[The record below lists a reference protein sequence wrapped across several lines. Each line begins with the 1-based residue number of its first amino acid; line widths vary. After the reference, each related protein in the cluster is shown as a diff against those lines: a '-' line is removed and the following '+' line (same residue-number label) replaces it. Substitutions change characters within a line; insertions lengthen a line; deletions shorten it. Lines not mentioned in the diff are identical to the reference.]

1 MNGATNSV
9 DRPKCRQNLSPKT
22 MNPLNKSRPPCSN
35 SAPGRFRAQRAFSLV
50 EVTLALGIISFAFV
64 AIFGMLPVALDT
76 ARDSIDRTRGAQI
89 AQRLF
94 AETQQ
99 TPFDQLGSLVGSVFW
114 FDGDGEEIAS
124 ATADSIGGPAGYV
137 YSATLAQSGAGPG
150 AAFSGTRTST
160 MLVKVA
166 KNRDVTRLAGDQKPL
181 LQEAFV
187 VADTAL

>member
-1 MNGATNSV
+1 
-9 DRPKCRQNLSPKT
+9 
-22 MNPLNKSRPPCSN
+22 MNPPIKSRPPCSK
-35 SAPGRFRAQRAFSLV
+35 SAPDRFRAPRAFSLV
-50 EVTLALGIISFAFV
+50 EITLALGIISFAFV
-64 AIFGMLPVALDT
+64 AIFGMLPVALGT

-89 AQRLF
+89 VQRLF

-99 TPFDQLGSLVGSVFW
+99 TPFDQLGGLVGSVFW

-124 ATADSIGGPAGYV
+124 ATAASIGGPAGYV
-137 YSATLAQSGAGPG
+137 YSATLAQSGAGSG
-150 AAFSGTRTST
+150 AAFTGTRTST

-166 KNRDVTRLAGDQKPL
+166 KNRDVTRLAGDQEPL

>member
-1 MNGATNSV
+1 MN
-9 DRPKCRQNLSPKT
+9 SPS
-22 MNPLNKSRPPCSN
+22 KSHLHCSKP
-35 SAPGRFRAQRAFSLV
+35 APGRSRAQRAFSLV

-64 AIFGMLPVALDT
+64 AIFGMLPVALDS

-114 FDGDGEEIAS
+114 FDGEGEEIAS
-124 ATADSIGGPAGYV
+124 ATADSGGGPAGYV
-137 YSATLAQSGAGPG
+137 YSATLSQSGAAPG

-160 MLVKVA
+160 MLVKIA
-166 KNRDVTRLAGDQKPL
+166 KNRDVTGLTRDQKPL